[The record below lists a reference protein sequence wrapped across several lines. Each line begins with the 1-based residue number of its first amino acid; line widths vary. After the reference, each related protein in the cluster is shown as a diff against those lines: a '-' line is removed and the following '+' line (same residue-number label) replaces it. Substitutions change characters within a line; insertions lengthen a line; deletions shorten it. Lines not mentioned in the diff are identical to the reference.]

1 MQAVRCRLRCVVQRL
16 RGRLRSA
23 VVRVRE
29 SSSLRCWGADSTP
42 ASSGRTRSVAVR
54 ASLPPHS
61 RREALSG
68 AALLVSPLSLGSA
81 AVGEGG
87 QRSLYDLTV
96 SYEGRPYAL
105 SAFRDKLTIVVNGA
119 RGRSS
124 SCSSCS
130 TSSDA
135 SPVASD

>member
-23 VVRVRE
+23 VLRVRVRLGSE
-29 SSSLRCWGADSTP
+29 CFCADSTP
-42 ASSGRTRSVAVR
+42 ALSGRTKSVTVR
-54 ASLPPHS
+54 ACLPHHS

-68 AALLVSPLSLGSA
+68 AALLVSPLVLGSA
-81 AVGEGG
+81 VAGEAS

-96 SYEGRPYAL
+96 SYEGRPFAL

-119 RGRSS
+119 CACTSGCWS
-124 SCSSCS
+124 SCS
-130 TSSDA
+130 
-135 SPVASD
+135 VL